1 MSSPGTLVLG
11 ATGFIGRWYVLE
23 LLTRGEHVAVGLRGG
38 AARDGELRSWLTA
51 RGAAPDAVAERLTT
65 VATDI
70 TRPGLALPAAD
81 EHRLEGVRDV
91 VNLAARYAFGLT
103 RDEARAA
110 NVDGAIHPLHW
121 AAGRPE
127 LRRLVHLSGYRVGR
141 NTGQH
146 HPLPAA
152 DADRL
157 YRELGAYEASK
168 TEGDIAVRT
177 LAPRLGVPLTVVN
190 PGAVIGHSRTGEAGQ
205 YLGLATLVEQLWE
218 RRLPA
223 LAGTRRTVVPV
234 VAVDHLATFL
244 AEVPHHDRE
253 PLHLH
258 TVLDPATP
266 PLPELVALAAERLGL
281 RPPRVVLPV
290 GLVRRLPRALT
301 GVDPETLSFLA
312 EDTYDTASAA
322 ALARAA
328 GLTHPP
334 VQRLIQ
340 DWAARLVADR
350 FPGAAVPPAPA
361 TRP

>member
-1 MSSPGTLVLG
+1 M
-11 ATGFIGRWYVLE
+11 
-23 LLTRGEHVAVGLRGG
+23 
-38 AARDGELRSWLTA
+38 
-51 RGAAPDAVAERLTT
+51 
-65 VATDI
+65 
-70 TRPGLALPAAD
+70 
-81 EHRLEGVRDV
+81 
-91 VNLAARYAFGLT
+91 
-103 RDEARAA
+103 
-110 NVDGAIHPLHW
+110 
-121 AAGRPE
+121 
-127 LRRLVHLSGYRVGR
+127 
-141 NTGQH
+141 
-146 HPLPAA
+146 
-152 DADRL
+152 
-157 YRELGAYEASK
+157 
-168 TEGDIAVRT
+168 
-177 LAPRLGVPLTVVN
+177 
-190 PGAVIGHSRTGEAGQ
+190 
-205 YLGLATLVEQLWE
+205 
-218 RRLPA
+218 
-223 LAGTRRTVVPV
+223 
-234 VAVDHLATFL
+234 DHLAAFL

-312 EDTYDTASAA
+312 EDTYDTDSAA

-361 TRP
+361 ARP